1 MDAEAVPQSVAAEV
15 TCLLFVYGSLKRGQA
30 NHRQL
35 RGARFIAAV
44 RTVPAFALR
53 ELAGYPA
60 LVPGSRAIAGE
71 LYEVPTERLAELDEF
86 EGNGYARGQITLA
99 CQGLVI
105 AYLARDVDA
114 GLPLT
119 LSEWPEPAGAH

>member
-1 MDAEAVPQSVAAEV
+1 MPESVAAEV

-30 NHRQL
+30 NHCQL
-35 RGARFIAAV
+35 QGTRFIAAV

-53 ELAGYPA
+53 EIAGYPA

-86 EGNGYARGQITLA
+86 EGGGYARGQVTLA
-99 CQGLVI
+99 CQGSVV
-105 AYLARDVDA
+105 AYLARDADA
-114 GLPLT
+114 GLPLA
-119 LSEWPEPAGAH
+119 LSEWPEPTGAH